1 MANDP
6 VIILVEPQLGENIGA
21 AARAMHNFGLSDLR
35 LVRPRDGWPNPDA
48 VPMASGA
55 TDILDNAQVYG
66 SLREAVSDCQRVFA
80 TTARSRD
87 MIKPV
92 VTARQTGAEIR
103 EQEAQGIR
111 CGLLFGPER
120 SGLGNDDV
128 SHADTLVR
136 IPTNPAYSSINLA
149 QSVLLIGYE
158 WFIAGVTGE
167 IEDKL
172 DERTRPANKD
182 ELFGLIEHL
191 ERELDAR
198 GFFHPAA
205 KKPAMIRNLRN
216 LWQRADLREQDVKT
230 LRGVVAALVSR
241 R

>member
-1 MANDP
+1 MRNPP

-21 AARAMHNFGLSDLR
+21 AARAMLNFGLRELR
-35 LVRPRDGWPNPDA
+35 LVSPRDGWPNPDA

-55 TDILDNAQVYG
+55 TDILDDAKVYG
-66 SLREAVSDCQRVFA
+66 SLRDALADCQRVFA

-92 VTARQTGAEIR
+92 LTAREAGAVMN
-103 EQEAQGIR
+103 EQDANGVKCAI
-111 CGLLFGPER
+111 LFGPER
-120 SGLGNDDV
+120 SGLGNDHV

-158 WFIAGVTGE
+158 CFVSDNPDR
-167 IEDKL
+167 IEAKD
-172 DERTRPANKD
+172 DERTRPATKD

-191 ERELDAR
+191 ERELDLR
-198 GFFHPAA
+198 GFFYPEA
-205 KKPAMIRNLRN
+205 KKPAMVRNLRN